1 MFTRAHIT
9 GAIGI
14 DAAPVVAT
22 ARPLASLAHRSTTG
36 EGRAFWLKMAAHW
49 NENQTSQYK
58 AADCGK
64 PWR

>member
-1 MFTRAHIT
+1 MEM
-9 GAIGI
+9 
-14 DAAPVVAT
+14 
-22 ARPLASLAHRSTTG
+22 AHRSTTG

-64 PWR
+64 AMALAHPLVVAR